1 LINTD
6 ISYDDVPLEAAG
18 AMDAKGASTAPWKT
32 QNPRFPQLP
41 QATVNDVLAH
51 IGVSDVLAFEN

>member
-1 LINTD
+1 M
-6 ISYDDVPLEAAG
+6 EAAG
-18 AMDAKGASTAPWKT
+18 AVDANGASTAPWKT
-32 QNPRFPQLP
+32 HTPRFPQLP

>member
-1 LINTD
+1 M
-6 ISYDDVPLEAAG
+6 EAAG